1 MTVFASNACA
11 DFIVP
16 FGARAINASRSSAFS
31 FDASAKT
38 SFGVTALRTSSKK
51 PFWIMT
57 IFRCRRLL
65 LLPNDDDDDDDDFGE
80 PFLERTTAFLA
91 VLRGEE
97 GTTPRRETAPKG
109 APKSM
114 AMRWSFLCR
123 DDRLFFAYLFL
134 VLRDKTPH

>member
-65 LLPNDDDDDDDDFGE
+65 LLPNDDDDDDDDFG
-80 PFLERTTAFLA
+80 
-91 VLRGEE
+91 
-97 GTTPRRETAPKG
+97 GTLFWNAPPR
-109 APKSM
+109 S
-114 AMRWSFLCR
+114 WQ
-123 DDRLFFAYLFL
+123 FFAEKKEQHPAARPPPRSSKVDGDEVVIFMS
-134 VLRDKTPH
+134 R